1 MIHAKKRDDGNISNR
16 CTRLQRQEQHKD
28 DNCVQ
33 ENQRIKKTIP
43 CHDSRKP
50 HQLPNLYF
58 PIVKMLVFYS
68 YTVHRQTV
76 DARPII
82 THTIHILQNP
92 STLFLGA
99 TIEYSIDSAL
109 GNMGIRNTLTNTHS
123 RQIIHR
129 RTTGKHFSQPQTI
142 AFEATRIARVCQ
154 FEQTFFGS
162 SLHFSAVGAP
172 PEGGKGVLLGAG
184 ARHVDEAEGDAAF
197 VFGLGDF
204 GGGGAEGCGEGFGGR
219 VGEGDVGALGFF

>member
-1 MIHAKKRDDGNISNR
+1 MTYEGEKKTMATKAIVG
-16 CTRLQRQEQHKD
+16 QHCIYKGSMETK
-28 DNCVQ
+28 NVYK
-33 ENQRIKKTIP
+33 RIKESRKTIP
-43 CHDSRKP
+43 YHDSRE
-50 HQLPNLYF
+50 N
-58 PIVKMLVFYS
+58 PINPQTFTSHREKCSCSNS

-99 TIEYSIDSAL
+99 TIQHSIDSAL

-129 RTTGKHFSQPQTI
+129 RTTGKHFAQPQTI
-142 AFEATRIARVCQ
+142 AFEASWIARVCQ
-154 FEQTFFGS
+154 FEQTFFS
-162 SLHFSAVGAP
+162 SSFHFSAVGAP
-172 PEGGKGVLLGAG
+172 PQGGKGVLLGAG
-184 ARHVDEAEGDAAF
+184 AGHVDEAEGDAAF

-204 GGGGAEGCGEGFGGR
+204 GGGGAEG
-219 VGEGDVGALGFF
+219 